1 MYNQFE
7 KYNYILFLTLRFLSY
22 SQEIC
27 DNGIDDDG
35 DGFIDLNDTAAC
47 NCGIFQIEPYS
58 LIQNPSFEDTFCCPF
73 FYSSLVCAKDWMQA
87 SLATSDYFNTC
98 GFIGDAVNVGRLAPI
113 PVFGGSGYVG
123 FIDGTIPYTYKE

>member
-1 MYNQFE
+1 
-7 KYNYILFLTLRFLSY
+7 
-22 SQEIC
+22 
-27 DNGIDDDG
+27 
-35 DGFIDLNDTAAC
+35 
-47 NCGIFQIEPYS
+47 
-58 LIQNPSFEDTFCCPF
+58 
-73 FYSSLVCAKDWMQA
+73 MQA